1 MSRMGFT
8 LIELLI
14 ATTILVIVIAIV
26 YASFVSVTSSVAE
39 ARLDAQKMKLR
50 QFLID
55 NLHANIA
62 TIYTDFRSL
71 AEDSER
77 DPYLFAFQ
85 GIDEEASK
93 GPADSL
99 QFACTA
105 PLMGGLALPGDLKLV
120 RYEISSS
127 QNEEETEMD
136 FGAGQEESEADERKL
151 RVTETPVIASN
162 LQTGQNDQGMM
173 QSQTAEKLFEVAE
186 GFESPSWSVPVRSF
200 DVAYFDGD
208 QWVDE
213 WDSVGIG
220 RLPWALRI
228 RVNFAKT
235 DDEVAAENR
244 EGLDQEENP
253 DFELV
258 LAIPEGAGTVLDAR
272 DVAYFFPPIPEE
284 VQNTQ
289 QAGQQNVQQ
298 QRQQNQR
305 PGVRQ
310 GVQRRPLIQ
319 RRIEAVA
326 Q

>member
-1 MSRMGFT
+1 MSRKGFT

-26 YASFVSVTSSVAE
+26 YASFVSVTSSVEE
-39 ARLDAQKMKLR
+39 ARIDAQKMKLR

-120 RYEISSS
+120 RYEVSSS
-127 QNEEETEMD
+127 QSEEAEAEMD
-136 FGAGQEESEADERKL
+136 PGAGQEEDEADERKL

-162 LQTGQNDQGMM
+162 LQTAQDDQGMM
-173 QSQTAEKLFEVAE
+173 QSQTAEKLFEAAE

-208 QWVDE
+208 QWMDE
-213 WDSVGIG
+213 WDSVAVG
-220 RLPWALRI
+220 RLPWALRV

-235 DDEVAAENR
+235 DEEVAAENQ

-258 LAIPEGAGTVLDAR
+258 LSIPGGAGTVLDAR

-284 VQNTQ
+284 VQNVQ
-289 QAGQQNVQQ
+289 QAGQQNL
-298 QRQQNQR
+298 QRQQRNQR

-310 GVQRRPLIQ
+310 GVQRRPLIE